1 MIERVFHFLPLAGAA
16 LIILLAQTRVRER
29 SEKAS
34 LALSVGAG
42 LEAAFL
48 LARFFFQSE
57 LLRAAVPLVHLASVG
72 AVAFGLITLVD
83 ELNPKRPGAL
93 PPVLASHK
101 EAEPNLFLRY
111 FLGFFGL
118 MAVVGAGLSGGDLFR
133 AAISWVAIGATL
145 AGSVWVERQGPLGRW
160 VLERR
165 PDLVVWSYVHS
176 LRVVNRQTGSSTTH
190 WSAQVGLASGAL
202 VPLAAMGEQQA
213 QALVV
218 AVMERCPGVVLG
230 FSPENVAKFKST
242 PEAMRGGS
250 ALNAVR

>member
-1 MIERVFHFLPLAGAA
+1 MIETVLHFLPLAGAA
-16 LIILLAQTRVRER
+16 AIILLAQTQVRER

-48 LARFFFQSE
+48 LARHFFQSE
-57 LLRAAVPLVHLASVG
+57 LLWLAGPVVHVASAG

-83 ELNPKRPGAL
+83 ELNPKRPGAM
-93 PPVLASHK
+93 PPMLASHQ
-101 EAEPNLFLRY
+101 EAGPNLFLRY
-111 FLGFFGL
+111 FLGFFGV
-118 MAVVGAGLSGGDLFR
+118 MAVLSTGLRGGGMVGAGVALL
-133 AAISWVAIGATL
+133 AIGATL

-176 LRVVNRQTGSSTTH
+176 LRVVNRKTGSSTTH
-190 WSAQVGLASGAL
+190 WSAQLGLASGAL
-202 VPLAAMGEQQA
+202 IPLAAMGEQQA
-213 QALVV
+213 QALVM
-218 AVMERCPGVVLG
+218 AVMERCPGIVLG

-250 ALNAVR
+250 R

>member
-1 MIERVFHFLPLAGAA
+1 MIELVLHFLPLAGAA
-16 LIILLAQTRVRER
+16 AIILLAQTQVRER

-48 LARFFFQSE
+48 LARHFFQSE
-57 LLRAAVPLVHLASVG
+57 LLWAAGPLVHVASAG

-93 PPVLASHK
+93 PPLLASHQ
-101 EAEPNLFLRY
+101 EAGPNLFLRS
-111 FLGFFGL
+111 FLGFFGV
-118 MAVVGAGLSGGDLFR
+118 MAVLSTGLRGGGMVGAGVALL
-133 AAISWVAIGATL
+133 AIGATL

-176 LRVVNRQTGSSTTH
+176 LRVVNRKTGSSTTH
-190 WSAQVGLASGAL
+190 WSAQLGLASGAL
-202 VPLAAMGEQQA
+202 VPLPAMGEQQA
-213 QALVV
+213 QALVM
-218 AVMERCPGVVLG
+218 AVLERCPGIVLG
-230 FSPENVAKFKST
+230 FSPENVAKFKAT
-242 PEAMRGGS
+242 PEAMRG
-250 ALNAVR
+250 LNALR